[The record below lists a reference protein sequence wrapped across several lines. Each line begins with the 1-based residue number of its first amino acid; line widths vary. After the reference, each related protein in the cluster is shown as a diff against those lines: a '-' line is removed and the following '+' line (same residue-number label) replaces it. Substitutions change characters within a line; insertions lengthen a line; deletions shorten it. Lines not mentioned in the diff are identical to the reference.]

1 MYKLPLLIGL
11 GLLLSSAAL
20 AQVMQRD
27 LGDFE
32 LKLATTPTRSMA
44 QGLVQTNSAGS
55 FHGGFDLT
63 HADGWYVGQWS
74 PNMDVFDPKRL
85 EIDSYTGFKHA
96 FDDTLGYELG
106 LIRFA
111 RPQAPAFDRHQAYAG
126 LSLYD
131 SRLGA
136 ALSDEPGRLNGTLYA
151 DFGTRALLGF
161 DIGLKYAN
169 HSLDTPVSYADGAV
183 RVFNDW
189 SLNLTRPWQGIDLN
203 LSYSDSSLRGGAC
216 TAYSGINTYCD
227 GYLVLKASHP
237 LF

>member
-1 MYKLPLLIGL
+1 MSKLPFLIGL
-11 GLLLSSAAL
+11 VLLLGGAAR

-44 QGLVQTNSAGS
+44 QGLVQTGSGGS
-55 FHGGFDLT
+55 FHGGLDLT
-63 HADGWYVGQWS
+63 HPSGWYVGQWS
-74 PNMDVFDPKRL
+74 PNIDLFDPRRL
-85 EIDSYTGFKHA
+85 EVDTYTGFKHA
-96 FDDTLGYELG
+96 LDDTMGYELG

-111 RPQAPAFDRHQAYAG
+111 HPQNEALDRHQVFAG
-126 LSLYD
+126 LSLYE

-136 ALSDEPGRLNGTLYA
+136 ALSDDPGRVNSTLYA
-151 DFGTRALLGF
+151 DLGTADLLGV
-161 DIGLKYAN
+161 DITMKYAN
-169 HSLDTPVSYADGAV
+169 HALDTPVSVPEGSV

-189 SLNLTRPWQGIDLN
+189 SLNLSRPWQGIDLN
-203 LSYSDSSLRGGAC
+203 LSYSDSSLRGNAC